1 MKKNIFLVL
10 VASFIIGLGVITWLI
25 TPPKLPTSTDHK
37 IVNNSLSQKPVGGD
51 FTLTSASGPVS
62 LSDYEGKLVLLY
74 FGYTFCPDICPT
86 NLGNI
91 AMAYQQLTPSEKQQ
105 IQILFIS
112 VDPNRDTPD
121 RLKQYADYFNSDM
134 IGLTGKKSKIDEIT
148 HRYGVVYAIHR
159 EKPDDTSYSVDHSAF
174 TYIINAKGELVKQLP
189 HATSPDIF
197 TQQIR
202 HFMTK
207 HP

>member
-1 MKKNIFLVL
+1 MKKSIFLIL
-10 VASFIIGLGVITWLI
+10 ITILIIGVSIIVWLA
-25 TPPKLPTSTDHK
+25 PPTQFLTSSDSNMTTAS
-37 IVNNSLSQKPVGGD
+37 IPQKPDGGD
-51 FTLTSASGPVS
+51 FTLTSSSGPIS

-121 RLKQYADYFNSDM
+121 RLKQYADYFNSNM
-134 IGLTGKKSKIDEIT
+134 IGLTGTKSTIDEIT
-148 HRYGVVYAIHR
+148 HRYGVVYAIHQ
-159 EKPDDTSYSVDHSAF
+159 EKPDETTYSVDHSAF
-174 TYIINAKGELVKQLP
+174 TYIINKKGELVKQLP

-202 HFMTK
+202 HFMTQ